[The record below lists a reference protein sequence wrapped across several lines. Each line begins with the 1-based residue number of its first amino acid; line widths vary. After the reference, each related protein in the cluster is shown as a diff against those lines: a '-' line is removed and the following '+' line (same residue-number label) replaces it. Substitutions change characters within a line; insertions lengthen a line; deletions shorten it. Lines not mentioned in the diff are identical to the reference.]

1 MPNPS
6 ITSDLLVNDAT
17 LYSGV
22 QKAKQALEEYAS
34 FAKQKIAGISEATA
48 KAGGGLAGISS
59 AGGLLT
65 MGLGVVGASAGV
77 SALVGQLD
85 QMAAK
90 YRESHEAAKR
100 LDAVWAQS
108 GASIGITKD
117 DLNDL
122 AESLSKTTNYSKT
135 ASTSAATLLASF
147 GSIHGEQFTGALK
160 VAQDLAATFGME
172 LPQAAEMVG
181 RSMAMPEMAARM
193 LRQAN
198 IHLSDAVEENIKQLY
213 SQGKTAQASQVILDE
228 LSKHVGGNAEKMA
241 SAGQIQA
248 HAIEEMEIKA
258 GEPWDRLGRQLKT
271 GLGIMISW
279 GYDGVSALRK
289 LKEEY
294 GDWIRGDHREMDE
307 QVQRVRDSAHARY
320 AATHAAAE
328 QEKKDAAELAE
339 LIEKINRL
347 RAMAGKGKMT
357 AEESPHNA
365 TEGKDKLR
373 DLTAANRKKFE
384 DAIPKDMA
392 EETAKNFQGWAA
404 IASQIAKSGDEFL
417 RFRDIARSLAAGF
430 DVRSQ
435 ADQFAEA
442 LKDKKDSLKGLGL
455 SADQIKDKLE
465 ELREKWGMK
474 DPEKG
479 VENFSKRLQELNE
492 KLAKKS
498 SLSDGLS
505 DAAKDRIRGAL
516 EKETFG
522 GPTSPAGILEEKLRS
537 LQHEREAIDNNPAY
551 LNRTSDAGQAA
562 QDHDRLAAEN
572 DRKRRAAMEEAGGG
586 ILTPLEKE
594 QAAIRALND
603 KMATGIPSAQA
614 YADELKRI
622 KDATLSESGAGA
634 WLDKLDPLRHY
645 GEELAKINR
654 LEKDRLLTQQ
664 QATEAR
670 NQSYKDILSSSGAQ
684 GWLDKIATPADKV
697 AKQFAEIAKLR
708 KEGLLTGGQYDQSA
722 MAIMKDANPA
732 QKPHE
737 FHAAIE
743 DLSSFNARIMG
754 AHASKGDPAEV
765 AKQQHLE
772 AKRGADGIWRLVDM
786 LGHGGGQSRGQERVA
801 QIRQSQGARVAAAAS
816 INPFQFGY

>member
-1 MPNPS
+1 
-6 ITSDLLVNDAT
+6 
-17 LYSGV
+17 
-22 QKAKQALEEYAS
+22 
-34 FAKQKIAGISEATA
+34 
-48 KAGGGLAGISS
+48 
-59 AGGLLT
+59 
-65 MGLGVVGASAGV
+65 
-77 SALVGQLD
+77 
-85 QMAAK
+85 
-90 YRESHEAAKR
+90 
-100 LDAVWAQS
+100 
-108 GASIGITKD
+108 
-117 DLNDL
+117 
-122 AESLSKTTNYSKT
+122 
-135 ASTSAATLLASF
+135 
-147 GSIHGEQFTGALK
+147 
-160 VAQDLAATFGME
+160 ME

-181 RSMAMPEMAARM
+181 RAMAMPELAARM

-213 SQGKTAQASQVILDE
+213 LQGKTAQASQVILDE
-228 LSKHVGGNAEKMA
+228 LTKHIGGNAEKMA
-241 SAGQIQA
+241 SASQIQA
-248 HAIEEMEIKA
+248 HATEESLKA
-258 GEPWDRLGRQLKT
+258 LVEGYSYLSKT
-271 GLGIMISW
+271 MGVGADLIVQGLTEATLATVKFATG
-279 GYDGVSALRK
+279 GYS
-289 LKEEY
+289 
-294 GDWIRGDHREMDE
+294 
-307 QVQRVRDSAHARY
+307 
-320 AATHAAAE
+320 AAAQQRE
-328 QEKKDAAELAE
+328 FVDEVNRGVAAVRAAADAKASAAKQEKKDAEELLA
-339 LIEKINRL
+339 LITAINEQ

-357 AEESPHNA
+357 VAESPHNVG
-365 TEGKDKLR
+365 EGKDKFREQAEPNLE
-373 DLTAANRKKFE
+373 KFKA
-384 DAIPKDMA
+384 AIPKDMLRV
-392 EETAKNFQGWAA
+392 TNDLYLGWAD
-404 IASQIAKSGDEFL
+404 IAMGLAKSADEFAQL
-417 RFRDIARSLAAGF
+417 DVIARSLAADF

-442 LKDKKDSLKGLGL
+442 LKNMEDRLKALGIPIDVIN
-455 SADQIKDKLE
+455 AKME

-479 VENFSKRLQELNE
+479 VDNYANALNVMNE
-492 KLAKKS
+492 KLAKTVN
-498 SLSDGLS
+498 LS

-522 GPTSPAGILEEKLRS
+522 GPTSPAGILEEKLKS
-537 LQHEREAIDNNPAY
+537 IKHEREAIENAPAY
-551 LNRTSDAGQAA
+551 LAFTSHKNAAAA
-562 QDHDRLAAEN
+562 QAGIDTGSHNLPRHGKAATPGSPLDPAAMERDRKALADHDRLLAEN
-572 DRKRRAAMEEAGGG
+572 ARKERAAMEEAGGG

-670 NQSYKDILSSSGAQ
+670 SQSYKDVLSSSGAQ
-684 GWLDKIATPADKV
+684 SWLDKIATPADKV

-708 KEGLLTGGQYDQSA
+708 KEGLLTGSQYDQSA